1 VRLLLRMSQRLNAT
15 LCSQIPTNLKRF
27 LAAVRTDVHM
37 RILSGSIISVQS
49 HHLSHAN
56 VIALVDPYIIEMRI
70 HHDHSIRSLE
80 LDVTRRRLSCI
91 SWSVGYP
98 IYPDLGYNTIEGG
111 MDLDMPA
118 IPVFVVGTVCLI
130 EPDHSLRPTH
140 TTQDEA
146 IRAERITEIA

>member
-1 VRLLLRMSQRLNAT
+1 MG
-15 LCSQIPTNLKRF
+15 
-27 LAAVRTDVHM
+27 
-37 RILSGSIISVQS
+37 ILSGSIISVQS

-80 LDVTRRRLSCI
+80 LDGTRRRLTWM

-98 IYPDLGYNTIEGG
+98 IYPDLDNNTIEGG

-118 IPVFVVGTVCLI
+118 IPVFVVGTVCLV
-130 EPDHSLRPTH
+130 EPHHPLGRTH